1 MKQTITGK
9 SIMQGARKN
18 ALAVLALML
27 CLCMTNGSSAQRV
40 VSTRDSAAIEE
51 KLVELALNGP
61 LFKASEH
68 QAKIDAYRLK
78 SEQNDW
84 MNLLSFS
91 LNYNDQSLT
100 KDPSPVGYVY
110 PKYFFGLTIPLG
122 TILSRTDV
130 KAARESVEIGKLNRE
145 ELKRTIRAEVLTK
158 WRQYKAYGELVVLQ
172 SELLSDVEAQLV
184 QVEDQFRKA
193 TISIEAYNTA
203 QRGRNDERARL
214 INLKLQQ
221 DLVRVDIE
229 RIIGTS
235 LDTVL
240 R

>member
-1 MKQTITGK
+1 MLQPGK
-9 SIMQGARKN
+9 KLLLRSLPILFLFFGTVA
-18 ALAVLALML
+18 
-27 CLCMTNGSSAQRV
+27 GAQRLNP
-40 VSTRDSAAIEE
+40 SRDSAAIEE

-68 QAKIDAYRLK
+68 QARIDAYRLK

-84 MNLLSFS
+84 MNLLAFS
-91 LNYNDQSLT
+91 LNYNDQSLS
-100 KDPSPVGYVY
+100 KNPSPMPGTIVY
-110 PKYFFGLTIPLG
+110 PKYFFGLTVPLG

-130 KAARESVEIGKLNRE
+130 KAAKESVEIGKLNRE

-158 WRQYKAYGELVVLQ
+158 WKQYRAYSELVALE
-172 SELLSDVEAQLV
+172 SEMLIDVEAQLK
-184 QVEDQFRKA
+184 QTEDQFRNG

-221 DLVRVDIE
+221 DLIRVDIE